1 MSIVSDVSIAYYTQG
16 SKVKTTPSGWMS
28 RNAPCCHHNGH
39 SPDDR
44 GRGGFKTSPDG
55 GASYHCFNCGFKASW
70 RPGRNL
76 SFKYKKLLRWLGTPD
91 DTINKLGLQVLREN
105 EGVETAEFKTSLPT
119 FEEGKLPQDA
129 VKISENTNLSKH
141 FIKVVE
147 YMQARELYLE
157 DYPFHWTNNL
167 GFRDR
172 LIIPFYHEGTI
183 VGYTA
188 RTTDPD
194 KKPKYLANEPVDYVF
209 NLDEQTYDKDFV
221 LVFEGPIDAIYMGGC
236 ALLGSEIS
244 DGQMLLLNRLNKDV
258 VVVPDRDAAG
268 KKLVEDALGR
278 GWSLSMPEWE
288 DDIKDVGDAVLR
300 YGRLYTLYSIV
311 KAIESSP
318 LKNRLRAK
326 KWFITDS

>member
-1 MSIVSDVSIAYYTQG
+1 MSVVSETTLTYLPA
-16 SKVKTTPSGWMS
+16 KRKTTPKGWIS
-28 RNAPCCHHNGH
+28 FNAVCCHHNGH

-194 KKPKYLANEPVDYVF
+194 KKPKYLADEPVDYVF